1 MTFIATV
8 IAKKGVA
15 LIADSLVTTSKPI
28 LEYDDFYKYMKS
40 KVVKNDDG
48 EININLDV
56 NEVVDLFK
64 SKPSYTKDFQEKL
77 FEYGSYTAITTA
89 GSAKLNNKSLE
100 SIIASAKK
108 ALIKKG
114 DSKQIKTRVQ
124 ELAKYL
130 NREANE
136 CLKSGNEVY
145 HTVFIITRFSK
156 VTQKTIVYKLHINR
170 SSPKD
175 LKEGVELQ
183 CVSFQE
189 QPDYSTVVCEGQN
202 RITEKILWG
211 DIDTVYELIP
221 KVAAQIFK
229 DFNIQQESVPD
240 EYVKKL
246 STNKDI
252 LPKGFYYDIKMN
264 KLRELSLQQ
273 AVDLA
278 CLLMRIERDIQKY
291 TENIPTVGG
300 NVKVAVINDKGFRFL
315 SGHELKSQSF

>member
-8 IAKKGVA
+8 IAKKGAA

-28 LEYDDFYKYMKS
+28 LEYEDFYKYMES
-40 KVVKNDDG
+40 KVVKDNNG
-48 EININLDV
+48 EINISLDAG
-56 NEVVDLFK
+56 EVVNLFK

-77 FEYGSYTAITTA
+77 FEYGSHTAIATA
-89 GSAKLNNKSLE
+89 GAARLNNKSLE
-100 SIIASAKK
+100 NIITSAKK
-108 ALIKKG
+108 SLIKKG
-114 DSKQIKTRVQ
+114 DSTQIKTRVQ

-130 NREANE
+130 NKEANE

-145 HTVFIITRFSK
+145 HTIFIITRFSK
-156 VTQKTIVYKLHINR
+156 MTQKTVIYKLHVNR

-175 LKEGVELQ
+175 LKDGEELQ

-221 KVAAQIFK
+221 KVATQIFK
-229 DFNIQQESVPD
+229 DFNINPAGLPKD
-240 EYVKKL
+240 YVTEL
-246 STNKDI
+246 SKNKDV
-252 LPKGFYYDIKMN
+252 LPKEFYYDIKMN

-300 NVKVAVINDKGFRFL
+300 NVKVAVINENGFRFL